1 MEEGKWRGTSKLDD
15 ANFGVFNAKSK
26 FSRAIREKLAEKS
39 ENFDPVEP
47 FPDNGMNYVAY
58 TDGSCDNH
66 SKYKA
71 GGSAYIVL
79 KDGEIVYRR
88 TMEQMSTSRVFMIL
102 TDANFG
108 VFNAKGKFSRAIR
121 EKW

>member
-1 MEEGKWRGTSKLDD
+1 MDKPTSEKFKRYCISK
-15 ANFGVFNAKSK
+15 NFGVFNAKGK

-39 ENFDPVEP
+39 ENFDPVES

-79 KDGEIVYRR
+79 KDGEIVKMKNHGRLYCRHSWICSPCLYLLYR
-88 TMEQMSTSRVFMIL
+88 
-102 TDANFG
+102 
-108 VFNAKGKFSRAIR
+108 
-121 EKW
+121 